1 MLTGMTEIALSGV
14 IGALSYALDI
24 AEGQPPGH
32 AIRSC
37 LIGMRL
43 GAEIDLSDSDRSDL
57 FYALLLKD
65 AGCSANA
72 NRMAVLFAADDR
84 AAKATSKLVDWTNPR
99 AAFVW
104 SLRTVAPGTGLRR
117 RIEVLKGIRD
127 EGEVTRKFMEARCD
141 RGAEIARMLFLSEET
156 AAAIRSLDEHWDGRG
171 MPDGLGGEEIPL
183 AARILCLAQTVEV
196 FHAAGGVKAARR
208 MAEHR
213 RGKWF
218 DPALVDAFLRFC
230 GDGDFWAALEAP
242 DVSEWEP
249 PDFALAGDDTRL
261 DRIAEAFARVIDAK
275 SPFTA
280 RHSVRVA
287 EIADGIASVLR
298 FDPDGRRTLKR
309 ASLLHDIGKLA
320 ISSRI
325 LDKPDKLTDEEF
337 RAIQT
342 HPVHTLRILERAP
355 CFTDL
360 ADLAANHH
368 EKLDGTGY
376 PRALDAC
383 HLDLP
388 MRVLAVADVYEALTA
403 DRPYRGPMPVE
414 EALAIIDRDVPRKLD
429 ADARRRAGGLRRP
442 GNDHSFGLADPHLS
456 EELLGSVGLARR
468 PPADPQPERLAALL
482 PVERAPHL
490 DFGNGLCRVDH
501 AASNSNSTGFSSRTS
516 TTTSAERADGRSH
529 MAAISA
535 PTTTVPAPI
544 AQAR

>member
-1 MLTGMTEIALSGV
+1 MTEIALSGV

-43 GAEIDLSDSDRSDL
+43 AAEIDLSDSDRSDL

-156 AAAIRSLDEHWDGRG
+156 ASAIRSLDEHWDGRG

-208 MAEHR
+208 MAERR

-218 DPALVDAFLRFC
+218 DPALVDAFRRFC
-230 GDGDFWAALEAP
+230 GDQDFWAALEAP

-249 PDFALAGDDTRL
+249 PDFALAGDDARL

-287 EIADGIASVLR
+287 EIADGIAAVLR
-298 FDPDGRRTLKR
+298 FAPDGRRTLNR

-376 PRALDAC
+376 PRALDAG

-403 DRPYRGPMPVE
+403 DRPYRGPLPVE
-414 EALAIIDRDVPRKLD
+414 EALAIIDRDVPHKLD
-429 ADARRRAGGLRRP
+429 ADARSALEAYVGQPTASGGPGEPADAGPVGPLT
-442 GNDHSFGLADPHLS
+442 LS
-456 EELLGSVGLARR
+456 EA
-468 PPADPQPERLAALL
+468 
-482 PVERAPHL
+482 
-490 DFGNGLCRVDH
+490 
-501 AASNSNSTGFSSRTS
+501 
-516 TTTSAERADGRSH
+516 
-529 MAAISA
+529 
-535 PTTTVPAPI
+535 
-544 AQAR
+544 